1 MNAPPQTTARITDG
15 TAQGLLREA
24 SPDGFSLEL
33 NERLK
38 SGEPHLVVITF
49 TDGDEVTVEGRAVHC
64 DLDPTNQ
71 DRPYI
76 IGFAM
81 VHSQAHSDGE
91 QHLLDRLAESMSFEV
106 IESA

>member
-1 MNAPPQTTARITDG
+1 VARIAETPACG
-15 TAQGLLREA
+15 VLREA
-24 SPDGFSLEL
+24 STDGFSLEL

-38 SGEPHLVVITF
+38 SGQAHVVVITF
-49 TDGDEVTVEGRAVHC
+49 ADGDEVTVEGRAVHC

-71 DRPYI
+71 TRPYI

-81 VHSQAHSDGE
+81 VHSQAHQDGE